1 MEVKIIQNH
10 LVNVINIIQ
19 FFKRLTT
26 STLKFISL
34 PLNLA
39 ALNYIT
45 IAF

>member
-1 MEVKIIQNH
+1 MVVKIIQNH
-10 LVNVINIIQ
+10 LVNVTNRIQ
-19 FFKRLTT
+19 IFKRLTT

-39 ALNYIT
+39 TLNYIT